1 MKKSEIFILS
11 SLWEE
16 VGFVMV
22 EAAINNCYLICSNC
36 PNGPSEFLNYGK
48 NGILFKNN
56 VPNQLYE
63 KLIDFQKLKVDKI
76 YKDKVILKNNA
87 LKYSKF
93 RHYLKIS
100 EILN

>member
-1 MKKSEIFILS
+1 MILHLFKFIKMDELKQTIIDSMPINVSYKLYIYDEI
-11 SLWEE
+11 
-16 VGFVMV
+16 GQ
-22 EAAINNCYLICSNC
+22 
-36 PNGPSEFLNYGK
+36 
-48 NGILFKNN
+48 ILFNN
-56 VPNQLYE
+56 NIPNQLYE